1 MLNLLELIIVT
12 ITKSSIEYPKKNIG
26 QECWRYLKKILDKD
40 VEDID
45 GRYFVPMY
53 GNTT

>member
-1 MLNLLELIIVT
+1 MLKI
-12 ITKSSIEYPKKNIG
+12 S
-26 QECWRYLKKILDKD
+26 KKILDKD
-40 VEDID
+40 VEDIY